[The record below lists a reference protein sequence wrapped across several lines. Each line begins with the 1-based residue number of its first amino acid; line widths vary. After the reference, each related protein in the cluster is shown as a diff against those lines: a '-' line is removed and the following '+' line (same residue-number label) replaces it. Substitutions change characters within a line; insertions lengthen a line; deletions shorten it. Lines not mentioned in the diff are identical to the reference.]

1 MTKEMA
7 VKASNLLDAIDRT
20 EALADAVS
28 DALDECDISL
38 DFSKKLLNMVDMEIA
53 RLKNELEAL

>member
-7 VKASNLLDAIDRT
+7 VKASNLLDEIDRT
-20 EALADAVS
+20 EAFADALS
-28 DALDECDISL
+28 DALAECDISL
-38 DFSKKLLNMVDMEIA
+38 DFSKELLNRVDAEIA

>member
-7 VKASNLLDAIDRT
+7 VKASNLLDEIDRT
-20 EALADAVS
+20 EAFADALYAAS
-28 DALDECDISL
+28 AECDISL
-38 DFSKKLLNMVDMEIA
+38 DFSKELLDRVDAEIA